1 MTNRTKGYSRE
12 FKIEVVK
19 LSYNRDQSVTDVATK
34 LGISKSSL
42 SRWRRE
48 LGIDPDQAFPGKGQM
63 KERDVEVAQLKKELR
78 EAQMENEKLKK
89 RWPSLRLRSVRA
101 SRRQRDEI
109 PIHPRPPRDLSSRSG
124 RRVDKRV
131 TVRTCIIVAW
141 SHQASNWCCCSA
153 ERDWPVVWEMYR
165 WMVNGVH
172 PRFPAGRI
180 VWGEQTQCWPGRQS
194 PNSCR

>member
-63 KERDVEVAQLKKELR
+63 KGRDVEFARLKKELR
-78 EAQMENEKLKK
+78 EAQMENEILKK
-89 RWPSLRLRSVRA
+89 A
-101 SRRQRDEI
+101 MAIFAQT
-109 PIHPRPPRDLSSRSG
+109 
-124 RRVDKRV
+124 KR
-131 TVRTCIIVAW
+131 
-141 SHQASNWCCCSA
+141 
-153 ERDWPVVWEMYR
+153 
-165 WMVNGVH
+165 
-172 PRFPAGRI
+172 
-180 VWGEQTQCWPGRQS
+180 
-194 PNSCR
+194 